1 MDDGVMTES
10 ERAARIEGDA
20 CSYSGY
26 GAQVEWAS
34 LGEMATRY
42 WSDHARTG
50 DASYGPAQEFV
61 AEFTEVGDPVAVEVI
76 QSLVDAAPT
85 DVELDFVGAGPL
97 EDLLS
102 HNGHGLT
109 FVDQVER
116 RARRDPRFRAAVAGL
131 WLSKDVPESVRSR
144 LAALGVKAI

>member
-1 MDDGVMTES
+1 MDDEGMTEP
-10 ERAARIEGDA
+10 ERAPRIDGDT

-26 GAQVEWAS
+26 DAQVEWAS

-50 DASYGPAQEFV
+50 DGSYGPAQEFV
-61 AEFTEVGDPVAVEVI
+61 AEITEVGDPLAVEVI

-85 DVELDFVGAGPL
+85 DVALDFVGAGPL

-102 HNGHGLT
+102 HNRHGLT
-109 FVDQVER
+109 FVDEVER
-116 RARRDPRFRAAVAGL
+116 RARRDPRFRSAVTGL
-131 WLSKDVPESVRSR
+131 WLSKDVPESVRTR
-144 LAALGVKAI
+144 LGALGARLI

>member
-1 MDDGVMTES
+1 MDDGVMAES

-26 GAQVEWAS
+26 DAQVEWAS

-50 DASYGPAQEFV
+50 EAPYGPAQEFV
-61 AEFTEVGDPVAVEVI
+61 AEFTEVGDPLVVEVI
-76 QSLVDAAPT
+76 QSLVDADPT
-85 DVELDFVGAGPL
+85 DVALDFVGAGPL

-102 HNGHGLT
+102 HNRHGLT
-109 FVDQVER
+109 FVDEVDR
-116 RARRDPRFRAAVAGL
+116 RARRDPRLRAAVTGL
-131 WLSKDVPESVRSR
+131 WLSKDVPESVRTR
-144 LAALGVKAI
+144 LGALGAKLI